1 MNAFLLPKCCEKR
14 YNTFTIISQGETMG
28 ISLSKGG
35 RIDLAKEAP
44 GLTQVG
50 FGLGWDEN
58 GSNTGGEF
66 DLDASVFML
75 DTSGK
80 IPQDRYFVFYNNLA
94 SIDGAVEHTGDN
106 RTGDGEGDDETIH
119 VDLSKINLTI
129 TELVFVVTIHEAH
142 ARKQNF
148 GQVRNAFIR
157 LYDRNT
163 HREIAKYDL
172 EEDFSTETALEFGR
186 LYKKEGSWRFKAVG
200 TGYNAGLQGFV
211 DQFIA

>member
-1 MNAFLLPKCCEKR
+1 
-14 YNTFTIISQGETMG
+14 MG

-44 GLTQVG
+44 GLTQVA

-58 GSNTGGEF
+58 ESNTGSEF

-75 DTSGK
+75 DSSGK
-80 IPQDRYFVFYNNLA
+80 IPQDQYFVFYNNLT
-94 SIDGAVEHTGDN
+94 SVDGSVEHTGDN

-119 VDLSKINLTI
+119 VDLAKMNPSI
-129 TELVFVVTIHEAH
+129 TELVFVVTIHEAG
-142 ARKQNF
+142 ARGQNF

-163 HREIAKYDL
+163 HHEIAKYDL

-186 LYKKEGSWRFKAVG
+186 LYKKDGSWRFKAVG

-211 DQFIA
+211 DKFVG